1 MKRCPECGCTEFY
14 VIAHVTQGWKVD
26 EDGNFCDVTVDYIDV
41 THRPDDTDI
50 WECAE
55 CGYEDRG
62 EEFNVTE

>member
-1 MKRCPECGCTEFY
+1 MKRCPKCGCTEFY
-14 VIAHVTQGWKVD
+14 VIAHVAQEWKVD
-26 EDGNFCDVTVDYIDV
+26 KDGNFCDVTEDCIDV

-62 EEFNVTE
+62 KGFNVAE